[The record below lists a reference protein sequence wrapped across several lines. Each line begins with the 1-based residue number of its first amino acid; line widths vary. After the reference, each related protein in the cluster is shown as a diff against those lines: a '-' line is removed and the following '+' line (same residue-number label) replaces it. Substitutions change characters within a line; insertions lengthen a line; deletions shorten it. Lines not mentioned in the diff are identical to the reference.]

1 MALPT
6 IIRAEGVTELTLKS
20 DLTVNVG
27 DLIGHNGTDWVKA
40 DADARIPAQFMALVS
55 TTTAGLTIPVC
66 RAGVLFD
73 SDAPYT
79 AGNDQYLSATAGAH
93 TATIPAISTTLTVLQ
108 RIGKALSTSEM
119 AFDLGRQGPTILRA
133 RVTKDVA
140 SANATTAATETV
152 AVTGL
157 LAADVVRPGPHAPL
171 TGTGWDSGLVV
182 QNLWASNADELSI
195 RVCNASAG
203 ALNGTSE
210 DFDIYVERY

>member
-6 IIRAEGVTELTLKS
+6 IVRAEGVTELTLKS
-20 DLTVNVG
+20 DLTVSVG
-27 DLIGHNGTDWVKA
+27 ELLGHDGTDWVKA
-40 DADARIPAQFMALVS
+40 DADARIPAQFMAMV
-55 TTTAGLTIPVC
+55 TTAVVGLTIPVC

-79 AGNDQYLSATAGAH
+79 AGQDQYLSATAGAH

-108 RIGKALSTSEM
+108 RIGKALTTSEI
-119 AFDLGRQGPTILRA
+119 AFDLGRQGPTLMRV

-140 SANATTAATETV
+140 SANATTAATETA

-157 LAADVVRPGPHAPL
+157 LASDVVRPGPHAPL

-182 QNLWASNADELSI
+182 QNLWASNANELSI
-195 RVCNASAG
+195 RVNNASAG
-203 ALNGTSE
+203 ALNGASE
-210 DFDIYVERY
+210 DFDVYVERY